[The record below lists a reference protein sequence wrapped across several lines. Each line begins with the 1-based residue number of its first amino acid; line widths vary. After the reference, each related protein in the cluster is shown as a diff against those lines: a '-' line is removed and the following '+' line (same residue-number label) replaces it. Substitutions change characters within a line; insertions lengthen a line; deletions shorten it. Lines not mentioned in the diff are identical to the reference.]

1 MDPKSIKKTAICTP
15 FGTFEFLQLPFGMCN
30 ATVMFQRLMD
40 KVLGDLPWVFV
51 YLDDLLISSKT

>member
-15 FGTFEFLQLPFGMCN
+15 IGTYKFLRLPFEVRN
-30 ATVMFQRLMD
+30 ATATFQRLMD

-51 YLDDLLISSKT
+51 YLDDLLIASNN